1 MPKPSTEDARPNR
14 DKLGPTGPAQAP
26 ADSKKSHDEKHPNAG
41 NIGQQN
47 PGPAATDDPNT
58 AERIEKEIDE
68 KRSQTP
74 AD

>member
-1 MPKPSTEDARPNR
+1 MSKPSTEDAAPNR
-14 DKLGPTGPAQAP
+14 NKLGPTGPSEKS
-26 ADSKKSHDEKHPNAG
+26 ADSKKSYDEKHPNAG
-41 NIGQQN
+41 NIGEQN

-58 AERIEKEIDE
+58 AERIEKKIDE